1 MQLCWSKNQRTGVRM
16 RLVLLFVS
24 SCLLGQVLLIEG
36 ESAFV
41 VPVRTTVELKVVLS
55 AASLGGGVTGVN
67 VRFVMPAGQPAVTV
81 RTDAS
86 GRASTMYT
94 TPATP
99 GYFNVDAVAEA
110 GDGAVASFAFS
121 NGILAPTGSALAIKA
136 EVRRVLLRNA
146 ADGSNLQLV
155 GPYWLPAGSLVRPA
169 RWGKDKEAG
178 GLWRAEVASWLFWVD
193 EGPAKSWAKP
203 TRFYLVPNGD
213 VAQAR
218 ISGEMWW
225 PLVRIP
231 DGAWQSVGR
240 ITSAFSELLT
250 VAGPVPATGDN
261 CGVMLTSNALN
272 FSGFEAY
279 LRKSGVSR
287 LYSDP
292 SLALGC
298 KRTFV
303 LVSGMGDAD
312 GVWLERWNTWEELGQ
327 KLQNLGELTVV
338 VESNQSGLAA
348 KWWNG
353 LGLSG
358 VVVSSTDDQRITYT
372 QPLRGGYVTRGLLP
386 ALERLNGNFELAVV
400 ETQQGELTVGSAR
413 PQFQRLVAAGVKRVP
428 LEDVEFSN
436 VGGTRWFS
444 LDPRLEGG
452 SVSVSDPKVALAVVS
467 GKGLL
472 VQGLAAG
479 RTDLVVVGGGF
490 QGIAIIRVGL
500 GDSTLRT
507 CLVVVGQTQ
516 CLGQMQR
523 NIPVAEDEVGG
534 HGFLEVQEETIAA
547 IDSKIYTYNRGER
560 NIPIG
565 VRGLKAGR
573 TRLKLRSHDGKVV
586 GDVPVQVAEAGATI
600 AGSIPTSCPDS
611 ATYRATF
618 NVSGGDQTLFEPFG
632 GAWWG
637 NGITLVF
644 RRLGADQFEIRSS
657 GASEGQ
663 FFAMGGS
670 LAVDCSFV
678 GSGTGVAGLRVTT
691 AQVRGRIQPRAGVF
705 DTMTLDYSIGV
716 DGVFAQ
722 PIHYRGT
729 ATLAAG
735 CAYQVAPGENLS
747 ALGGLF
753 PVRVASPTLCPWT
766 SEVTSGTAEVV
777 VGQLGF
783 GPGVVW
789 LQVPENTGAS
799 RRIALRV
806 GGQVV
811 ELTQPG
817 RTADAAVILTSLNAG
832 SLETVVTP
840 GSQAIVLGS
849 GLLRPIRFGGLAA
862 PTLYYNPGFSVV
874 QVPDGV
880 KSGVVDVESGLGRG
894 IPVLVERSA
903 PGVVSV
909 TDGKVYVTGI
919 DPALPVWVE
928 VGGFEVGVVVVKPV
942 GAGVFQLEFT
952 APFSRMGPKPIVVR
966 QGGRSSQRGVFV
978 M

>member
-1 MQLCWSKNQRTGVRM
+1 M
-16 RLVLLFVS
+16 RLLLFFVS
-24 SCLLGQVLLIEG
+24 SCLFGQVLLIEG

-41 VPVRTTVELKVVLS
+41 VPPRTTVELKVVLS

-67 VRFVMPAGQPAVTV
+67 VRFVMPAGQPGVTV

-86 GRASTMYT
+86 GRASTTYM

-99 GYFNVDAVAEA
+99 GYFNVDAVAEM

-121 NGILAPTGSALAIKA
+121 NGLLAPTGSASAIKA

-178 GLWRAEVASWLFWVD
+178 GLWRAEVGSWLFWVD
-193 EGPAKSWAKP
+193 DGPAKSWAKP

-225 PLVRIP
+225 PQVRQP

-240 ITSAFSELLT
+240 VSSPVGELVARTSLFAGSGDSCGILLT
-250 VAGPVPATGDN
+250 TNPV
-261 CGVMLTSNALN
+261 S

-279 LRKSGVSR
+279 LEKTGVTR
-287 LYSDP
+287 IYSDP

-303 LVSGMGDAD
+303 LVSGMGDAG
-312 GVWLERWNTWEELGQ
+312 GVWLDRWTSWEELGQ

-338 VESNQSGLAA
+338 VESNQSGFAA

-358 VVVSSTDDQRITYT
+358 VVVSSTDDQRIGYM

-386 ALERLNGNFELAVV
+386 TLERLNGNFELAVV
-400 ETQQGELTVGSAR
+400 ETQRGELTVGSAR
-413 PQFQRLVAAGVKRVP
+413 PQIQRLVSVGMKRAP

-436 VGGTRWFS
+436 VGGARWFV
-444 LDPRLEGG
+444 LDPRLEGA
-452 SVSVSDPKVALAVVS
+452 SVSVSDPKVALAVVT
-467 GKGLL
+467 GKGLF

-479 RTDLVVVGGGF
+479 RADLVVVGGGF
-490 QGIAIIRVGL
+490 QGIAVIRVGL
-500 GDSTLRT
+500 GDSSIRT
-507 CLVVVGQTQ
+507 CLVVVSQTQ

-534 HGFLEVQEETIAA
+534 HGFIEVQDETIAA

-573 TRLKLRSHDGKVV
+573 TRLKLRSHDGKVF
-586 GDVPVQVAEAGATI
+586 GDVPVQVAEAGPTI

-618 NVSGGDQTLFEPFG
+618 NVSGGDQTLFDRFG

-637 NGITLVF
+637 SGITLVF

-657 GASEGQ
+657 GAPEGQ

-691 AQVRGRIQPRAGVF
+691 AQVRGRISPRGGVF

-716 DGVFAQ
+716 DGVFSQ
-722 PIHYRGT
+722 PIDYRGT

-735 CAYQVAPGENLS
+735 CAYQVVPGESLT

-753 PVRVASPTLCPWT
+753 PVRVGSPLLCPWT
-766 SEVTSGTAEVV
+766 AELISGTAEVV

-789 LQVPENTGAS
+789 LQVPENAGTA

-811 ELTQPG
+811 DLTQPG
-817 RTADAAVILTSLNAG
+817 RTVDAPAILTSLNAG
-832 SLETVVTP
+832 SLETIVTP
-840 GSQAIVLGS
+840 GSQAIILGS
-849 GLLRPIRFGGLAA
+849 GLLRPVRFGGLAA
-862 PTLYYNPGFSVV
+862 PILFYNPGFSVV

-880 KSGVVDVESGLGRG
+880 RSGVVDVESGPGRG

-903 PGVVSV
+903 PGIVSV
-909 TDGKVYVTGI
+909 SDGKVYVTGV

-952 APFSRMGPKPIVVR
+952 TPFAGLGPKPIVVR